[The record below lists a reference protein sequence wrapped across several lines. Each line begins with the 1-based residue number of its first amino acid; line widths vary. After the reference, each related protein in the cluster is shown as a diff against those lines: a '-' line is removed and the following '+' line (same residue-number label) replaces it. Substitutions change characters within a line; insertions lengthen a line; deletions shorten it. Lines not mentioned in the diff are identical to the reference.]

1 MGGRR
6 EPNEY
11 DLIWLIKHGREWV
24 ENLQDR
30 YRSLAHPLPGP
41 LKGTL
46 APFFPAAILDRVQ
59 IAEVGVIQNPPFRDE
74 AIDRGIPPNAIDFTQ
89 MEGFTLHDVV
99 LVSMQPKP
107 DQDPEA
113 LVFHELVH
121 VVQYDLPGGVEE
133 FMTRYVYGMRGAGW
147 VYGMIPLEAMACGYQ
162 DVFQNDKQTPFPVDE
177 LARELLFVPQG

>member
-1 MGGRR
+1 VLVCWVVARRASCWAYAAGTEARHGR
-6 EPNEY
+6 PTGANEY

-30 YRSLAHPLPGP
+30 YCPLAHPLPGP
-41 LKGTL
+41 LKGAL

-113 LVFHELVH
+113 LVFHELV
-121 VVQYDLPGGVEE
+121 LC
-133 FMTRYVYGMRGAGW
+133 R
-147 VYGMIPLEAMACGYQ
+147 
-162 DVFQNDKQTPFPVDE
+162 PV
-177 LARELLFVPQG
+177 